1 MSRVVNVAAYK
12 FANLDNLVETRDAL
26 RVLTVS
32 RDLRGVILLSTEG
45 VNLSLA
51 GGRDGVDVVLD
62 RVRAIPG
69 VGDFP
74 LKETLSDTR
83 PFNRML
89 VKIKREII
97 PFGVPGIDPA
107 AYTSARLAPAE
118 MKRWLDEGRPVT
130 LLDARNRFEVEAGT
144 FKGAV
149 AIGIENFRDF
159 PAAVERLPEAMKHQP
174 VVTFCTGG
182 IRCEKAAPY
191 LEQAGFTEVYQ
202 LDGGILDYFKAC
214 GDAHYEGECVVFDQ
228 RGALKPDLESSGA
241 TFKR

>member
-1 MSRVVNVAAYK
+1 MPRVVNVAAYK
-12 FANLDNLVETRDAL
+12 FVRLGHLVETRDEL
-26 RVLTVS
+26 RRLTLS
-32 RDLRGVILLSTEG
+32 RPLRGVILLSTEG

-51 GGRDGVDVVLD
+51 GEREDVNAVLD
-62 RVRAIPG
+62 RLRAIPG
-69 VGDFP
+69 IGDFP
-74 LKETLSDTR
+74 LKETLSDTQ

-97 PFGVPGIDPA
+97 PFGVPGISPA
-107 AYTSARLAPAE
+107 AYTSARLAPGE
-118 MKRWLDEGRPVT
+118 VKRWLDEGRPFT
-130 LLDARNRFEVEAGT
+130 LLDARNRFEIEAGT

-159 PAAVERLPEAMKHQP
+159 PAAVEKLPEAMKHTP

-182 IRCEKAAPY
+182 VRCEKAAPY

-202 LDGGILDYFKAC
+202 LDGGILNYFKSC
-214 GDAHYEGECVVFDQ
+214 GGAHYDGECVVFDQ
-228 RGALKPDLESSGA
+228 RGALKPNLESSGA

>member
-1 MSRVVNVAAYK
+1 MPCVFNVAAYK
-12 FANLDNLVETRDAL
+12 FAKLDHLVETRDEL
-26 RVLTVS
+26 RGLTVS

-51 GGRDGVDVVLD
+51 GDREGIDVVLD

-74 LKETLSDTR
+74 LKETLSDTQ

-97 PFGVPGIDPA
+97 PFGVPDISPA
-107 AYTSARLAPAE
+107 TYTSARLTPGE

-130 LLDARNRFEVEAGT
+130 LLDTRNRFEIEAGT
-144 FKGAV
+144 FRGAV

-159 PAAVERLPEAMKHQP
+159 PAAVEKLPEAMKQTP

-191 LEQAGFTEVYQ
+191 LERAGFTEVYQ
-202 LDGGILDYFKAC
+202 LDGGILDYFKTC
-214 GDAHYEGECVVFDQ
+214 GDAHYDGECVVFDQ
-228 RGALKPDLESSGA
+228 RGSLRPDLESSGT
-241 TFKR
+241 TFER